1 MFIGRPPDPLAAAPM
16 SSSNLLAPCPVGGR
30 FAGGRWAF
38 TLVELLAVIAII
50 GTLIGLLLP
59 AVQRTREVS
68 RKTQCGNNIRQTAL
82 GLCAYESA
90 RRRFPTGCDLLPR
103 GAALPT
109 GTEHAWSSFILP
121 YVEETGISDRINY
134 TKLWNAAGGNDIA
147 GRQAVATYVC
157 PSGIVSSVGKADYAG
172 ISGSWIMSAGVPFL
186 GAAGLHN
193 GMLFADDGEHRA
205 ATAADATD
213 GLSRTLLV
221 AEAIDR
227 GDATAPD
234 RDPDATGRWARI
246 NCFAQSAAFVNALGS
261 DIRSHHTGGA
271 QAACGDGRVTFLSDS
286 MDPAVLSALCTRNG
300 GEVDTSPPDG

>member
-1 MFIGRPPDPLAAAPM
+1 MFIGRPPAPLVPAPM
-16 SSSNLLAPCPVGGR
+16 TAAHLLAPRPVEGR
-30 FAGGRWAF
+30 FTVGRRAF
-38 TLVELLAVIAII
+38 TLVELLAVLAII

-59 AVQRTREVS
+59 AVHRARELS
-68 RKTQCGNNIRQTAL
+68 RKTRCATNIRQTAL

-90 RRRFPTGCDLLPR
+90 RRRFPAGYDLLPR
-103 GAALPT
+103 GNAASN

-121 YVEETGISDRINY
+121 YIEEGRISDRIDY

-157 PSGIVSSVGKADYAG
+157 PSGIVMAAGKADYAG

-186 GAAGLHN
+186 GAEGLSN

-205 ATAADATD
+205 STAADATD

-227 GDATAPD
+227 GNATAPD
-234 RDPDATGRWARI
+234 HDPDATGRWARI

-261 DIRSHHTGGA
+261 DITSHHVGGA

-300 GEVDTSPPDG
+300 GEAITSPPDG

>member
-1 MFIGRPPDPLAAAPM
+1 MT
-16 SSSNLLAPCPVGGR
+16 SSNLLAPRPVGGR
-30 FAGGRWAF
+30 FAGGRRAF

-59 AVQRTREVS
+59 AVHRTREVS
-68 RKTQCGNNIRQTAL
+68 RKTQCGANIRQTAL

-90 RRRFPTGCDLLPR
+90 RRRFPAGCDVLPR

-134 TKLWNAAGGNDIA
+134 TKLWNAPGGNDVA
-147 GRQAVATYVC
+147 GRQAVAIYVC

-205 ATAADATD
+205 AAAADVTD

-221 AEAIDR
+221 VEAIDR
-227 GDATAPD
+227 GNATAPAH
-234 RDPDATGRWARI
+234 DPDATGRWARI
-246 NCFAQSAAFVNALGS
+246 NCFPQSAAFVNALGS
-261 DIRSHHTGGA
+261 DISSHHTGGA

-300 GEVDTSPPDG
+300 GEADASPPDG